1 MTKQTAFFVL
11 SSEIQSN
18 PRNNGHVHTW
28 KDNPV
33 LHLNMDVI
41 PNNGWSKNLKVVLN
55 FKLHQLLDI
64 SLIQRRHWCQNEF
77 HKTPDI
83 DYSTQIHF
91 TDAKWAY
98 RGLLSLISS
107 DRLNLS
113 LSWSITLTRLK
124 CIAAFELKCL
134 WILGNSL
141 SIEWYRGWTC
151 QVHALRTAIHSKHSD
166 THTDTHKR
174 VLKSE
179 THCSSQAQRDMCNIS
194 AKSPGHHTA
203 FTARK
208 SSTHYSS
215 DHKRTPMRERK
226 RQTLRLIYSN
236 LTLFMTAAQQKE
248 RPGTSGVIL
257 GG

>member
-1 MTKQTAFFVL
+1 MV
-11 SSEIQSN
+11 
-18 PRNNGHVHTW
+18 
-28 KDNPV
+28 
-33 LHLNMDVI
+33 VI
-41 PNNGWSKNLKVVLN
+41 PKNGLRFQTTPSTRFFTLVSFREGISTKTN
-55 FKLHQLLDI
+55 FRRLLT
-64 SLIQRRHWCQNEF
+64 LITVH
-77 HKTPDI
+77 
-83 DYSTQIHF
+83 HF
-91 TDAKWAY
+91 I
-98 RGLLSLISS
+98 LLMQSGPIGRLLYLISS

-134 WILGNSL
+134 WILWNSL

-151 QVHALRTAIHSKHSD
+151 QVSALSTVIRCKHSD
-166 THTDTHKR
+166 THTN

-179 THCSSQAQRDMCNIS
+179 MHCSSQAQRDTCNIS

-236 LTLFMTAAQQKE
+236 LALFMTAAWQKE